1 MAEGMGI
8 AGVAAVV
15 LVFGGLIMFHELG
28 HFIAA
33 RAMGIGVKTFSLGF
47 GPVLFSFARGKT
59 IWQLA
64 ALPLGGFVSLVGE
77 TDSAEIPEGFSEKES
92 FALRPA
98 RERFMVIAAGPLFNL
113 VLAWLICWGILYV
126 NGRNFVPPVVGG
138 IIEGGA
144 AASSPL
150 RVGDRIMSID
160 GTAVRRWLDIAP
172 LVRQT
177 DGRDVVVT
185 AQRPDGSS
193 VVFSLAPRPL
203 PAAETDGKGAARR
216 LGLGIRAAGETEHE
230 ELSFLQSLPGGLTE
244 AGNMAAYTWNALV
257 DIVSR
262 RVAFDNVGGPILIA
276 QAIYKQ
282 ADRGAADVLM
292 LAALISVNLGILN
305 LLPIPVLDG
314 GHLLFLSAEMAT
326 RRKVPEHIREKAVL
340 AGLALLI
347 ALVGAATFNDLTR

>member
-1 MAEGMGI
+1 M

-15 LVFGGLIMFHELG
+15 LVFGGLILFHELG

-33 RAMGIGVKTFSLGF
+33 RALGIGVKTFSLGF

-59 IWQLA
+59 LWQLA

-77 TDSAEIPEGFSEKES
+77 TDTAEIPEGFSEREH

-98 RERFMVIAAGPLFNL
+98 RERFLVIAAGPLFNL
-113 VLAWLICWGILYV
+113 VLAWLICWGLLYV
-126 NGRNFVPPVVGG
+126 NGRNFIPPVVGG
-138 IIEGGA
+138 ILDGGA

-150 RVGDRIMSID
+150 RVGDRILSLD
-160 GTAVRRWLDIAP
+160 GTAVHRWQDIAP
-172 LVRQT
+172 LVRQAG
-177 DGRDVVVT
+177 GREIVVA
-185 AQRPDGSS
+185 AQRPDGGT
-193 VVFSLAPRPL
+193 VIFSLTPRPL
-203 PAAETDGKGAARR
+203 PAADTGGKGARP
-216 LGLGIRAAGETEHE
+216 LGLGISAAGQTERE
-230 ELSFLQSLPGGLTE
+230 ELSFLQSLPGGLSE
-244 AGNMAAYTWNALV
+244 ACNMAVYTWNALT
-257 DIVSR
+257 DIASR
-262 RVAFDNVGGPILIA
+262 RVSFDNVGGPILIA

-282 ADRGAADVLM
+282 ADRGVADVLM

-314 GHLLFLSAEMAT
+314 GHLLFLTAEMAT
-326 RRKVPEHIREKAVL
+326 RRKLPEHVREKAVL